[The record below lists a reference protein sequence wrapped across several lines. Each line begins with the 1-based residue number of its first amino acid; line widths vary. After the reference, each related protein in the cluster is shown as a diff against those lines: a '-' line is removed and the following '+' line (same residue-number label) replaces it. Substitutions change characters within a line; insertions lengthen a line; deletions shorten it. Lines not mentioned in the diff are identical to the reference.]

1 MDNNEEVWKDIPNW
15 KQYQVSNKGNVK
27 SLNYNKTGKERILK
41 PSLCSMGYPM
51 VGLSVNG
58 KSKSKRVHRI
68 VAETFI
74 PNPEG
79 KPNINHINGIKTDNR
94 VENLEWCTQKENIH
108 HSEKNGLA
116 KHARGE
122 KAGRSKLSSADVFT
136 IKTEMKDFSIKKIC
150 ETFNVSAT
158 TISNIRRNKT
168 WKHIQP

>member
-15 KQYQVSNKGNVK
+15 KLYQVSNKGNVK

-41 PSLCSMGYPM
+41 PSLCSRGYPK

-74 PNPEG
+74 SNPKS

-94 VENLEWCTQKENIH
+94 VDNLEWCTQKENV
-108 HSEKNGLA
+108 
-116 KHARGE
+116 KHALDTGLSNPPTGE
-122 KAGRSKLSSADVFT
+122 NNGMCKITKADAMEIKYGHQGMKQKDIAEIYGIHQSHVCRIRLGKL
-136 IKTEMKDFSIKKIC
+136 
-150 ETFNVSAT
+150 
-158 TISNIRRNKT
+158 
-168 WKHIQP
+168 WGHI

>member
-1 MDNNEEVWKDIPNW
+1 MDNNEEVWKDIPDCEG
-15 KQYQVSNKGNVK
+15 YQVSNKGNVK
-27 SLNYNKTGKERILK
+27 SFKRENPRMLKT
-41 PSLCSMGYPM
+41 SLCSMGYPM
-51 VGLSVNG
+51 VGLSING
-58 KSKSKRVHRI
+58 KTKSKRVHRI

-74 PNPEG
+74 SNPEG

-122 KAGRSKLSSADVFT
+122 KNGLSKLSSEDVFI
-136 IKTEMKDFSIKKIC
+136 IKTEMKNDSVKKIC
-150 ETFNVSAT
+150 EAFNISSGTVSK
-158 TISNIRRNKT
+158 IRNNKM